1 MSTAPDVIAEEAGLR
16 HVDVDELT
24 ISRRRRG
31 RGFSYLGPRGGRVD
45 AAQRRWIEQLAIPPA
60 WTDVRVAASPDCH
73 LLATG
78 IDDAGRR
85 QYRYH
90 PGFRQVADD
99 VKFARIAVLG
109 GRIGDVRDAVQDAI
123 DSDDD
128 REQLT
133 GIVARLIDL
142 TLMRVG
148 TERYADENDTY
159 GASTLRC
166 EHASRSGDTLRLTF
180 TGKSGKQQRIEVTDD
195 DVTAFVERRR
205 RRASGSDPLFM
216 TAAGWSVDGSDV
228 KTLLSTAARIDAS
241 AKDLRTWGASAAM
254 VEALCEPPNGVE
266 SSADPVLAA
275 YDLVADV
282 LGNTRAVARDSYV
295 APIVEEAHSDGS
307 LDRLWASSRSSS
319 QRSRA
324 ESTLDKVFD
333 PTRTRTG

>member
-1 MSTAPDVIAEEAGLR
+1 VSTAPDVIAEEAGLR
-16 HVDVDELT
+16 HVDVDDLT

-60 WTDVRVAASPDCH
+60 WTEVRIAASPDCH

-109 GRIGDVRDAVQDAI
+109 TRIADVREAVQDAI

-128 REQLT
+128 RDQLT
-133 GIVARLIDL
+133 GIVARLIDH

-148 TERYADENDTY
+148 TERYADEHDTY

-166 EHASRSGDTLRLTF
+166 EHASKSGSAVRLTF
-180 TGKSGKQQRIEVTDD
+180 NGKSSKPQCIEVTDP
-195 DVTAFVERRR
+195 DVVDFVERRR
-205 RRASGSDPLFM
+205 RRAPGTDPLFV
-216 TAAGWSVDGSDV
+216 TATGWSVDGSDV
-228 KTLLSTAARIDAS
+228 KALLSGAARIEVS
-241 AKDLRTWGASAAM
+241 AKDLRTWGASASM
-254 VEALCEPPNGVE
+254 IRALCEPDDSVE
-266 SSADPVLAA
+266 SSSDPVLAA
-275 YDLVADV
+275 YDHVADV
-282 LGNTRAVARDSYV
+282 LGNTRAVARGSYV
-295 APIVEEAHSDGS
+295 APAVEMSYSDGS
-307 LDRLWASSRSSS
+307 LNRLWASSRSSS

-324 ESTLDKVFD
+324 ESTLDKVFEQRR
-333 PTRTRTG
+333 PG

>member
-1 MSTAPDVIAEEAGLR
+1 VSTAPVVIAEEAGLR
-16 HVDVDELT
+16 HVDVAELT

-31 RGFSYLGPRGGRVD
+31 RGFSYLGPRGGRID

-60 WTDVRVAASPDCH
+60 WTDVRIAATPDCH
-73 LLATG
+73 ILATG

-109 GRIGDVRDAVQDAI
+109 ARIGDVRDVVQDAI

-128 REQLT
+128 RDQLT
-133 GIVARLIDL
+133 GIVVRLIDH

-148 TERYADENDTY
+148 TERYADEHDTY

-166 EHASRSGDTLRLTF
+166 EHASKSGAAVRLTF
-180 TGKSGKQQRIEVTDD
+180 NGKSSKAQCIEVTDP
-195 DVTAFVERRR
+195 DVVDFVERRR
-205 RRASGSDPLFM
+205 RRASGSDPLFV
-216 TAAGWSVDGSDV
+216 TTTGWSVDGSDV
-228 KTLLSTAARIDAS
+228 KSLLSAAARIEVS
-241 AKDLRTWGASAAM
+241 AKDLRTWGASATM
-254 VEALCEPPNGVE
+254 IHALCEPPERVE
-266 SSADPVLAA
+266 SSSDPVLAA
-275 YDLVADV
+275 YDHVADV
-282 LGNTRAVARDSYV
+282 LGNTRAVARGSYV
-295 APIVEEAHSDGS
+295 APAVEAAHGDGS

-324 ESTLDKVFD
+324 ERTLDKLFD
-333 PTRTRTG
+333 PGRPR

>member
-1 MSTAPDVIAEEAGLR
+1 VSTAPDLIAEEAGLR
-16 HVDVDELT
+16 HVDVDDLT
-24 ISRRRRG
+24 ITRRRRG

-60 WTDVRVAASPDCH
+60 WTDVRIAAAPDCH

-109 GRIGDVRDAVQDAI
+109 ARIGEVRCAVQDAI
-123 DSDDD
+123 DSDDE
-128 REQLT
+128 RWRLT

-148 TERYADENDTY
+148 TERYADEHDTY

-166 EHASRSGDTLRLTF
+166 EHAARSGDALCLSF
-180 TGKSGKQQRIEVTDD
+180 NAKSSKPQCIEVTDS
-195 DVTAFVERRR
+195 DVVDFVDRRRRR
-205 RRASGSDPLFM
+205 RRASGSDPLFV
-216 TAAGWSVDGSDV
+216 TEAGWSVGGSDV
-228 KTLLSTAARIDAS
+228 KTLLSTAARIDVS

-254 VEALCEPPNGVE
+254 VEALCEPPDGVE
-266 SSADPVLAA
+266 RATDPVLAA
-275 YDLVADV
+275 YDHVADR
-282 LGNTRAVARDSYV
+282 LGNTRAVARGSYV
-295 APIVEEAHSDGS
+295 APAVEEAHGDNS
-307 LDRLWASSRSSS
+307 LDRLWVSSRSSW
-319 QRSRA
+319 QRSRS

-333 PTRTRTG
+333 PGRTG